1 MAIEYDN
8 FYHSKGLKKL
18 PKLGFL
24 VWKQTIWQPCD
35 AVKERWWGQLNFTI
49 FCIWSISS
57 FCIHSSVCL
66 QGCQILRGTMYQ
78 NYDNIPHDHKI
89 YQHVIKY
96 TKWLENGP
104 NGHPYN
110 SIFHCKAL
118 RNLPKLGFLV
128 WKYTYHLAT
137 PFVCSLLPFAGIR
150 DALKTLFI
158 IAGSDLLN

>member
-1 MAIEYDN
+1 MTTFIILRA
-8 FYHSKGLKKL
+8 SKNYQNLDFWSENKPSGN
-18 PKLGFL
+18 P
-24 VWKQTIWQPCD
+24 VT
-35 AVKERWWGQLNFTI
+35 QLRSGDGGSLILLSFV
-49 FCIWSISS
+49 FGAFPR